1 MFFLNICT
9 IHILHAAN
17 KHRILSMK
25 SHYNF
30 LLFSKGNVH
39 DSVSSNYR
47 EEPHEKA
54 HSKC

>member
-30 LLFSKGNVH
+30 LLFCKGNVH